1 MDILTI
7 PVTPFFV
14 NCYIVKDGG
23 EAIVID
29 PGDVSDEV
37 LRALDG
43 STVRTIVNTHGHCDH
58 CGGNAA
64 LVEKTGAELVIHEAD
79 MPLLDALEAQGQM
92 FGMRTTPSPAP
103 SRFVVEGDTLTV
115 GSAALSVVHA
125 PGHSPGHI
133 VLAGDGLV
141 FCGDVLFAGSIGR
154 TDLPG
159 GDYEQLMG
167 SIRDKL
173 LPLADDTI
181 VYTGHGPATT
191 IGKERASNPF
201 VVGL

>member
-7 PVTPFFV
+7 PVTAFAV
-14 NCYIVKDGG
+14 NCYVVKDGG

-29 PGDVSDEV
+29 PGDASDQV
-37 LRALDG
+37 LRAIDG
-43 STVRTIVNTHGHCDH
+43 CTVTAIVNTHAHCDH
-58 CGGNAA
+58 CAGNAA
-64 LVEKTGAELVIHEAD
+64 LVEKTGAELVLHEAD
-79 MPLLDALEAQGQM
+79 VPLLDALEAQGQM
-92 FGMRTTPSPAP
+92 FGMACTPSPAP
-103 SRFVVEGDTLTV
+103 DRFVADGDTITV
-115 GSAALSVVHA
+115 GAVTLNVVHA

-133 VLAGDGLV
+133 MLTCDGVV

-159 GDYEQLMG
+159 GNCEQLMG

-173 LPLADDTI
+173 LPLADDTV

-191 IGKERASNPF
+191 IGKERSSNPF